1 MEDLVCCVQLG
12 PGWVDL
18 TLATGARSEAE
29 ALAAATVERY
39 GPRGLAIEKKAFFED
54 VADRATALN
63 ADGPIMAAA
72 FYSGAGEAVVDFVI
86 DSYLDD
92 ADADGQ
98 GPPRPDLDEA
108 RSLLLD
114 WVGSD
119 TTGEPEVTYPNLD
132 AGPAVRL
139 RSQVTTKQLF
149 GLWRQDTGSLTYAVL
164 PPGVQSVVLA
174 SFTWRNMDQTGKVAQ
189 LAGELMATLQVTL
202 AESG

>member
-29 ALAAATVERY
+29 ALAATTVELY
-39 GPRGLAIEKKAFFED
+39 GPRGLAIEKKALFED
-54 VADRATALN
+54 VAARATALN

-72 FYSGAGEAVVDFVI
+72 FYSGTGEAVVDFVI

-92 ADADGQ
+92 VDEDGE
-98 GPPRPDLDEA
+98 GLPRPDLDEA

-114 WVGSD
+114 WMGSD
-119 TTGEPEVTYPNLD
+119 TTGEPEVTYPDLE
-132 AGPAVRL
+132 AGPTVRL
-139 RSQVTTKQLF
+139 RSQVRTKQLL

-164 PPGVQSVVLA
+164 PPGVRSVVLA
-174 SFTWRNMDQTGKVAQ
+174 SFTWRNMAQTEKVAE
-189 LAGELMATLQVTL
+189 LAGELMATLQVTPT
-202 AESG
+202 ESG